1 MALTKGGYVY
11 YDTPIGILC
20 LESFFP
26 KPKGHIR
33 NPRTFAFPTLIRVIQ
48 GVDIPRMLFNPTPDL
63 ITPFIEAAK
72 ALEREGVKAITGSCG
87 FMALFQERLSAELH
101 IPVFM
106 SSLVQI
112 PLIRLLHGK
121 DVRLGVLTA
130 SKKALTAEHF
140 RQCNADINAVY
151 IEGMEG
157 NPEFWETVIEGKR
170 HDVDME
176 KFEEEIVR
184 AAETMVKQHKLDALL
199 LECTDLSAFAKAI
212 QARVNIPI
220 YDITSMVEYV
230 QYVVCRS

>member
-1 MALTKGGYVY
+1 MTLTKGGYVY

-33 NPRTFAFPTLIRVIQ
+33 NPNTFNFPTMIRVIQ
-48 GVDIPRMLFNPTPDL
+48 DVDIPRMLFNPTPDL
-63 ITPFIEAAK
+63 IEPFIEAAK
-72 ALEREGVKAITGSCG
+72 TLEREGIKAITGSCG
-87 FMALFQERLSAELH
+87 FMALFQEQISAELH

-106 SSLVQI
+106 SSLTQI
-112 PLIRLLHGK
+112 PLMQLMHGK
-121 DVRLGVLTA
+121 DACLGVLTA

-140 RQCNADINAVY
+140 RQCDADINSVY

-170 HDVDME
+170 YDVDMAKLE
-176 KFEEEIVR
+176 KEIVCT
-184 AAETMVKQHKLDALL
+184 AESMVKYHKLDALL

-212 QARVNIPI
+212 QAHVNIPI
-220 YDITSMVEYV
+220 YDITSLVKYAQSV
-230 QYVVCRS
+230 ICRS

>member
-1 MALTKGGYVY
+1 MTLTKGGYVY

-33 NPRTFAFPTLIRVIQ
+33 NPLTFTFPTLLRIMQ
-48 GVDIPRMLFNPTPDL
+48 GVDIPRMLFNPSPDL
-63 ITPFIEAAK
+63 ITPFIEAGK

-87 FMALFQERLSAELH
+87 FMALFQERMSAELH

-106 SSLVQI
+106 SSLTQI

-130 SKKALTAEHF
+130 SKKALSAEHF
-140 RQCNADINAVY
+140 RQCNTDIDTVT

-170 HDVDME
+170 HDVDMA
-176 KFEEEIVR
+176 KFEEEIVHT
-184 AAETMVKQHKLDALL
+184 AETMVKQHKLDALL

-212 QARVNIPI
+212 QARVGIPI
-220 YDITSMVEYV
+220 YDITSLVEYV
-230 QYVVCRS
+230 QHVVCRS